1 MKKLQREKQ
10 LGRNRRLRWTV
21 SLVTMLVFVLGMAQL
36 IVSNRLANL
45 GVKIEEEAMRTELMT
60 AENRL
65 LEEDLR
71 QKESLINISQ
81 AAKELG
87 LAEAKS
93 IYYLVPQVPVAMK

>member
-45 GVKIEEEAMRTELMT
+45 GVKLEEEAMRTELMT

>member
-1 MKKLQREKQ
+1 
-10 LGRNRRLRWTV
+10 
-21 SLVTMLVFVLGMAQL
+21 MLVFVLGMAQL

-45 GVKIEEEAMRTELMT
+45 GVKLEEEAMRTELMT